1 MSDLTTLEGM
11 EGGALTES
19 QVRGSLAQ
27 SDRDSANLAR
37 DGKLAALKYS
47 IPGAAGR
54 SADRAI
60 NLKTLL
66 EARAHYQ
73 GLLNQMP
80 AWEVS
85 HGE

>member
-1 MSDLTTLEGM
+1 
-11 EGGALTES
+11 
-19 QVRGSLAQ
+19 
-27 SDRDSANLAR
+27 
-37 DGKLAALKYS
+37 LAALKYS